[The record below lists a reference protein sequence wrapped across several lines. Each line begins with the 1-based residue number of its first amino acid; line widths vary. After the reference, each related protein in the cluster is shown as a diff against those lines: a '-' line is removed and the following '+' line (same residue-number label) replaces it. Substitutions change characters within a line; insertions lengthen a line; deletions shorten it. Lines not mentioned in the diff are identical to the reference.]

1 MPNKETKEMNVL
13 SLFDGLSGG
22 RIALDRMGIVPT
34 AYFSSEIDKD
44 AIKCSQANWND
55 ITRIGDITKV
65 SYKDGILYTEN
76 GDYKTKIDLLI
87 GGSPCFVAGTKVQ
100 TTKGLVNIEDVCVGD
115 EVLTHTNTYQKV
127 LRVGGNK
134 GKNTVYV
141 KAQGMLLTETTNEHP
156 YYVRS
161 KVDGILSAP
170 TWKKAGD
177 LVKGDYLAFPINNL
191 SENPLGLTEDE
202 CLALGRYIADG
213 HTRKD
218 KRASEGRPNDRQW
231 QMIISVGDAKAV
243 EFEDKYKLPHSFYK
257 HTQSVKR
264 AVFSSKRLVEIAEEY
279 CGIGSANKVFS
290 QMLINLPV
298 QLLNKVFEGYTDGGG
313 CFTNNGWQATTV
325 SRDLALSL
333 AQVIAK
339 VKGVGST
346 VVFSKRP
353 EKHVILGREVNQKD
367 TYLVRYATGGGVRH
381 WKKEGDFIWYPFKS
395 VKGTGKVEDVF
406 NIEVENDNSYTANNF
421 VVHNC
426 QSFSSALALGGREIT
441 GLEGKSS
448 LFYHYLRIKTEIEE
462 YNNNLIWL
470 LENVKMKNESKLQ
483 LDTYLKTEG
492 VYINS
497 KDFSFQKRARYYWTN
512 LKIQPWQDKGVNFQD
527 YKCIGDLSKN
537 KVNRTP
543 SRERMW
549 EDGNGGNSNK
559 SCANVTDSDKVY
571 CLTTKQDRCPNSG
584 LVEYEDFCRY
594 LTQREMELAQTV
606 PVGYTSSL
614 SYNKACAVLGNGWTI
629 DVICHVLRGLK
640 DV

>member
-44 AIKCSQANWND
+44 AIKCSQANWSD
-55 ITRIGDITKV
+55 ITRIGDVTKV
-65 SYKDGILYTEN
+65 SYKDGILYTES
-76 GDYKTKIDLLI
+76 GEYETKIDLLI
-87 GGSPCFVAGTKVQ
+87 GGSPC
-100 TTKGLVNIEDVCVGD
+100 
-115 EVLTHTNTYQKV
+115 
-127 LRVGGNK
+127 
-134 GKNTVYV
+134 
-141 KAQGMLLTETTNEHP
+141 
-156 YYVRS
+156 
-161 KVDGILSAP
+161 
-170 TWKKAGD
+170 
-177 LVKGDYLAFPINNL
+177 
-191 SENPLGLTEDE
+191 
-202 CLALGRYIADG
+202 
-213 HTRKD
+213 
-218 KRASEGRPNDRQW
+218 
-231 QMIISVGDAKAV
+231 
-243 EFEDKYKLPHSFYK
+243 
-257 HTQSVKR
+257 QS
-264 AVFSSKRLVEIAEEY
+264 Y
-279 CGIGSANKVFS
+279 
-290 QMLINLPV
+290 
-298 QLLNKVFEGYTDGGG
+298 
-313 CFTNNGWQATTV
+313 
-325 SRDLALSL
+325 
-333 AQVIAK
+333 
-339 VKGVGST
+339 
-346 VVFSKRP
+346 
-353 EKHVILGREVNQKD
+353 
-367 TYLVRYATGGGVRH
+367 
-381 WKKEGDFIWYPFKS
+381 
-395 VKGTGKVEDVF
+395 
-406 NIEVENDNSYTANNF
+406 
-421 VVHNC
+421 
-426 QSFSSALALGGREIT
+426 SSALALGGREIT

-512 LKIQPWQDKGVNFQD
+512 LKIKPWQDKGISFQD
-527 YKCIGDLSKN
+527 YKCTGDMTKN

-629 DVICHVLRGLK
+629 DVICHVLQGIK